1 MIILSLKKRLRRL
14 SKMSLNFITFVICT
28 ITAIWQGING
38 HLGFLLLNITFAL
51 LNLPFAIK
59 WLIDYFK

>member
-1 MIILSLKKRLRRL
+1 
-14 SKMSLNFITFVICT
+14 MSLNFITFVICT